1 MIQLEQLARALS
13 RSPYLTLTVRKLM
26 EFRPKEGAI
35 SISHFWKHRDSDI
48 EKKGQM
54 SDLYL
59 LTAGFW
65 KYFDLSAWNRYK
77 REVNHLPLREFA
89 LQLAISAE
97 EFRLSNLIRQQRPG
111 TDTAFVVRE
120 DVYST
125 FHEQQMIVNFN
136 KGFMSDSL
144 FSILYIALR
153 KGSHI
158 TLLVDEYPTYFKR
171 IVTKWQF
178 VFDSKST
185 ADSCQICLDI
195 LYSLEEE
202 TIKDL
207 THTFVSLH
215 ENLQET
221 IYEEKNKRQLDQQK
235 SDNLPTS
242 ESIEEMFRTWHR
254 ENKKQRGPHLE
265 FELTKGNKGK
275 TNDGRIEEGDES
287 NEIENEGTGTSTP
300 NKKSK
305 QSGEMTGKSDKKRTK
320 QSGERFGDE
329 HLNVTIEEK
338 KIELKTDSNMKDI
351 ILTIR
356 SQQKPSVKAFT
367 KEIRKRIDQ
376 KQESKRTS
384 LSKGRLTPNLTSLVT
399 DPRPK
404 PFYKKNNPSLPMDA
418 VFGLLVDSSAS
429 MIDKMEETKKAVL
442 LFHDV
447 LRDLGIKHD
456 IVSYYEDAY
465 EASEHEQ
472 PNSFLFCHQVEDG
485 IKDHSEAIFS
495 LDAHEDNRD
504 GLAIRWMAE
513 RLYKRPEKHK
523 FILFFSD
530 GEPSA
535 YGYAANGIIDTAEA
549 VIEIEKKGI
558 NVLHLFLSS
567 EEPVEEQLQLFHMM
581 FGSKTATAKNT
592 DEFTIQ
598 TLRLLRRMLYLVV
611 K

>member
-215 ENLQET
+215 ENPEDL
-221 IYEEKNKRQLDQQK
+221 L
-235 SDNLPTS
+235 L
-242 ESIEEMFRTWHR
+242 ES
-254 ENKKQRGPHLE
+254 
-265 FELTKGNKGK
+265 
-275 TNDGRIEEGDES
+275 
-287 NEIENEGTGTSTP
+287 
-300 NKKSK
+300 
-305 QSGEMTGKSDKKRTK
+305 
-320 QSGERFGDE
+320 
-329 HLNVTIEEK
+329 
-338 KIELKTDSNMKDI
+338 
-351 ILTIR
+351 
-356 SQQKPSVKAFT
+356 
-367 KEIRKRIDQ
+367 
-376 KQESKRTS
+376 
-384 LSKGRLTPNLTSLVT
+384 
-399 DPRPK
+399 
-404 PFYKKNNPSLPMDA
+404 
-418 VFGLLVDSSAS
+418 
-429 MIDKMEETKKAVL
+429 
-442 LFHDV
+442 
-447 LRDLGIKHD
+447 
-456 IVSYYEDAY
+456 
-465 EASEHEQ
+465 
-472 PNSFLFCHQVEDG
+472 
-485 IKDHSEAIFS
+485 
-495 LDAHEDNRD
+495 
-504 GLAIRWMAE
+504 
-513 RLYKRPEKHK
+513 
-523 FILFFSD
+523 
-530 GEPSA
+530 
-535 YGYAANGIIDTAEA
+535 
-549 VIEIEKKGI
+549 
-558 NVLHLFLSS
+558 
-567 EEPVEEQLQLFHMM
+567 
-581 FGSKTATAKNT
+581 
-592 DEFTIQ
+592 
-598 TLRLLRRMLYLVV
+598 
-611 K
+611 